1 MFLEKINKLCTPS
14 YVYLVISSITLI
26 ALAIQ
31 NSGSNTTYCAG
42 SYNCQTSN
50 VVLLFLI
57 KIIYVAFWTWILNL
71 ICKMGSPVIS
81 WALVLAPFI
90 LMFIFIAV
98 YIFFS
103 ARDIPITRY
112 TSF

>member
-1 MFLEKINKLCTPS
+1 MFLEKINKLCTPA
-14 YVYLVISSITLI
+14 YVYLVISVITLVT
-26 ALAIQ
+26 LAIQ

-42 SYNCQTSN
+42 NYSCQTSN
-50 VVLLFLI
+50 TVLLFLI

-90 LMFIFIAV
+90 LMFIFMAI

-112 TSF
+112 TNF